1 MPLSTASPIAPAHT
15 SQVALMERDLE
26 EQWKQRSDRQVAQAE
41 ERWKRKYTDLQDE
54 CQQLQTQL
62 STANTKV
69 KEHFM
74 PAAMHA
80 PGKGAEC
87 SFEQYLFCDV
97 AAGLF
102 PGAQSHH
109 AGQRMKLS
117 TTVLTV
123 HIYQ

>member
-15 SQVALMERDLE
+15 SQVALMEQDLE

-69 KEHFM
+69 K
-74 PAAMHA
+74 
-80 PGKGAEC
+80 
-87 SFEQYLFCDV
+87 
-97 AAGLF
+97 
-102 PGAQSHH
+102 
-109 AGQRMKLS
+109 
-117 TTVLTV
+117 
-123 HIYQ
+123 